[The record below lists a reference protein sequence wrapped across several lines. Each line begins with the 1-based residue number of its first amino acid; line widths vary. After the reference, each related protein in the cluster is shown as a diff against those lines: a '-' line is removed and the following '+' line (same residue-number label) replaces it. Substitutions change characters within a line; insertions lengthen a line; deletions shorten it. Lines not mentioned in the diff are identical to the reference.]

1 MKRKRVVGLCLVAV
15 FAMMAVAASS
25 AFATAP
31 EFGRCVAQAGGKFQD
46 SGCKKPS
53 IPGKEKFE
61 WHPGI
66 VKKHFVSKLKE
77 GTPTLETANLTK
89 ITCTAES
96 GAGEI
101 TGEKSVGNVTA
112 KFNGCSTSK
121 LACQN
126 GAAEEINTS
135 KLQGAI
141 GVEKLG
147 ETHEKDKLAESLAPE
162 SPATTDAEFECAGL
176 PIVVR
181 GTVLHPITA
190 NKMLQVSTEKFAAKA
205 GEQKPDHFAG
215 GKADELILESST
227 AGGKF
232 EEAGQSIIASV
243 EFEEKGEASTVN

>member
-1 MKRKRVVGLCLVAV
+1 MRVVGLCLVAV

-25 AFATAP
+25 AFASAP
-31 EFGRCVAQAGGKFQD
+31 EFGRCVAKAGGKFQD
-46 SGCKKPS
+46 SGCKKAS

-61 WHPGI
+61 WEPGV
-66 VKKHFVSKLKE
+66 VKSHFSSKLKE

-96 GAGEI
+96 GEGEI
-101 TGEKSVGNVTA
+101 TGSKTVGNVTA
-112 KFNGCSTSK
+112 KFNGCQTSK

-135 KLQGAI
+135 KLTGEVGI
-141 GVEKLG
+141 EKLG

-176 PIVVR
+176 KIVVT
-181 GTVLHPITA
+181 GTVLHPILD
-190 NKMLQVSTEKFAAKA
+190 NKMLLTSTEKFAAKA

-227 AGGKF
+227 AGGKP
-232 EEAGQSIIASV
+232 EEAGQSIIALV
-243 EFEEKGEASTVN
+243 TFEEKIEVSSVN

>member
-1 MKRKRVVGLCLVAV
+1 MRRIGIAGLLLVA
-15 FAMMAVAASS
+15 ALATMAAAASS

-31 EFGRCVAQAGGKFQD
+31 EFGRCLAQAGGKFQD
-46 SGCKKPS
+46 SGCKTPS

-61 WHPGI
+61 WHPG
-66 VKKHFVSKLKE
+66 VEKAHFTSKLKE

-89 ITCTAES
+89 ITCTGES

-101 TGEKSVGNVTA
+101 TGERSVGNVTA

-126 GAAEEINTS
+126 AGPEEINTN
-135 KLQGAI
+135 KLQGVV

-147 ETHEKDKLAESLAPE
+147 ETAAKNKLAQALGPE
-162 SPATTDAEFECAGL
+162 SPATADAEFECAGL
-176 PIVVR
+176 PVIVR
-181 GTVLHPITA
+181 GTVLHPVTA
-190 NKMLQVSTEKFAAKA
+190 NKMLRVSTEKFSAKA

-243 EFEEKGEASTVN
+243 EFEEAGELSTVN